1 MKSLPSI
8 CARTLCTVA
17 LATAVALPVCAE
29 DGTADAGTIPAL
41 ENTIN
46 QLDATF
52 FGAFNRCDTAAMG
65 RVIAADFEFYH
76 DKGGLTRGRE
86 PMLAME
92 EERCSRTD
100 TTLRRE
106 VVDGS
111 LAVFPLERYG
121 AVQQGMHRFYLSE
134 GEGPERLIEI
144 ARFMHVWR
152 QTGDGW
158 EITRAISYDH
168 REP

>member
-1 MKSLPSI
+1 
-8 CARTLCTVA
+8 
-17 LATAVALPVCAE
+17 
-29 DGTADAGTIPAL
+29 
-41 ENTIN
+41 
-46 QLDATF
+46 
-52 FGAFNRCDTAAMG
+52 MG

-92 EERCSRTD
+92 EERCGRTE

-111 LAVFPLERYG
+111 LAVFPLARYG

-134 GEGPERLIEI
+134 KGGQERLIEI

-152 QTGDGW
+152 QNGDGW
-158 EITRAISYDH
+158 EIIRAISYDH